1 MNTTEEKMNR
11 LTFLKQLGLSGASLM
26 AVYCGVTMS
35 SCTNEGDVVQPLPSG
50 GITFDLSAA
59 ANAAL
64 KTKGGY
70 VVDRTNNI
78 VVAYTN
84 VGTYVAVT
92 LICSHEGQKQITY
105 VTDKFYCTAHGAT
118 FDNTGKG
125 TNSNGSAGLKTYTVT
140 QSGTILTIS

>member
-11 LTFLKQLGLSGASLM
+11 LTFLKQLGFSGASLM

-35 SCTNEGDVVQPLPSG
+35 SCTNEGDVIQPLPSG
-50 GITFDLSAA
+50 GITFDLSAT

-105 VTDKFYCTAHGAT
+105 ATDKFYCTAHGAT

-125 TNSNGSAGLKTYTVT
+125 TNSNGSAGLKAYTVT
-140 QSGTILTIS
+140 QSGTVLTIT

>member
-1 MNTTEEKMNR
+1 MNTIQEKMNR

-35 SCTNEGDVVQPLPSG
+35 SCTNEGDVIQPLPTG
-50 GITFDLSAA
+50 GVTFDLSAT

-64 KTKGGY
+64 LTKGGY
-70 VVDRTNNI
+70 IVDRTNNI

-84 VGTYVAVT
+84 DATYVAVT

-105 VTDKFYCTAHGAT
+105 ATNKFYCTAHGAT

-125 TNSNGSAGLKTYTVT
+125 TNSNGSAGIKAYTVT
-140 QSGTILTIS
+140 KTGTILKVS

>member
-1 MNTTEEKMNR
+1 MNTSEEKMNR

-35 SCTNEGDVVQPLPSG
+35 SCTNESDEVTPLPST
-50 GITFDLSAA
+50 GITFDLSLA

-64 KTKGGY
+64 LTKGGY

-78 VVAYTN
+78 VVAFTN

-105 VTDKFYCTAHGAT
+105 ATDKFLCTAHGAT
-118 FDNTGKG
+118 YDNTGKG
-125 TNSNGSAGLKTYTVT
+125 TNANGSAGLKAYTVT
-140 QSGTILTIS
+140 QSGTVLTIT